1 MMRSL
6 RRAWCV
12 GFVFFAACTQIFG
25 GGPPPT
31 PMSLTVP
38 APPDAV
44 PGKIR
49 IYGSKLTESRV
60 QEIEGSLRA
69 AEPDVLIAYE
79 TYRQSEVSLT
89 HYSALEG
96 RLQVRIG
103 INRDGKVVAFTPVY
117 SEVDEGLI
125 GEVDRVLRDV
135 SFPPG
140 PQAWVYDTFR
150 FDPDALEVVKTST
163 DFEARPPSV
172 VAFVEN
178 RSMFHI
184 PAVSATVTVLGPEK
198 AKALRVYRRRI
209 EESFAPGDRHEL
221 HIPSDGEWAPARNSF
236 LVVVRALKR
245 RAPPE
250 P

>member
-1 MMRSL
+1 MMQSL
-6 RRAWCV
+6 RPPWWV
-12 GFVFFAACTQIFG
+12 GLFLFVGCAQFAST
-25 GGPPPT
+25 PPPA

-44 PGKIR
+44 PGKIH
-49 IYGSKLTESRV
+49 IYGNKLPGGRAREV
-60 QEIEGSLRA
+60 EEGLRA
-69 AEPDVLIAYE
+69 AEPDVLVAYQ
-79 TYRQSEVSLT
+79 TYRQSDASLT

-103 INRDGKVVAFTPVY
+103 INHDGKVVAVTPVY

-125 GEVDRVLRDV
+125 DEVGRVLRDV
-135 SFPPG
+135 SFPAG
-140 PQAWVYDTFR
+140 PQAWAYETFR
-150 FDPDALEVVKTST
+150 FEPDALEVVKTST
-163 DFEARPPSV
+163 DFAARPPSV
-172 VAFVEN
+172 IALVEN

-209 EESFAPGDRHEL
+209 AEGFAPGDRHEL
-221 HIPSDGEWAPARNSF
+221 HIPIDGEWATARNSF
-236 LVVVRALKR
+236 LVVVRALKS
-245 RAPPE
+245 RALAE